1 MAAKFPSLLLIL
13 LQLSL
18 LRYRHCLT
26 SASAGFSLKL
36 VQRYFPNSNS
46 FHQRLDSN
54 ATSQETDGTSES
66 KSWYFPDTI
75 RPRITR
81 SSNFMYTIEANIG
94 TPSAKRTFIFDPG
107 SELTWTQCTPCINCF
122 NQDYPLFDPR
132 NSTSYRKLPQNHP
145 SARFF
150 RHFGNGDFLF
160 YLLYGS
166 GESASGIV
174 SVDTFSFPS
183 HGKAYERI
191 EGVVFGCANNQVGQF
206 KRSVTG
212 IMGMNRSPLSL
223 IGQMDSKSAQRFS
236 YCLPP
241 VDSRINTIILR
252 FGNDVKSSRAL
263 RETSFLKY
271 NDYNYRVSLLDISVG
286 GRRLNLPNGTFPSG
300 CMLDIG
306 CSGSYLETHAY
317 NEMVRVLM
325 QHFSRFNLSR
335 IAAGSSSQGQLCYW
349 LRRGFSSFPNM
360 TFHFQGANF
369 EIGPKSLFQ
378 VRSDRFCLTIFANDN
393 MTILGAF
400 QQQNVRFVYDI
411 GNQKV
416 LFGKEDCSRATAQL
430 HNA

>member
-46 FHQRLDSN
+46 FHQRLDSY
-54 ATSQETDGTSES
+54 ATYQETDGASES

-94 TPSAKRTFIFDPG
+94 TPSAKKTFIFDPG

-191 EGVVFGCANNQVGQF
+191 EGISTLLNWPNGL
-206 KRSVTG
+206 K
-212 IMGMNRSPLSL
+212 I
-223 IGQMDSKSAQRFS
+223 SATFLV
-236 YCLPP
+236 LPAP
-241 VDSRINTIILR
+241 VDSRINTTILR

-349 LRRGFSSFPNM
+349 LRRGFSSFPSM

-378 VRSDRFCLTIFANDN
+378 VRSDRFCLTMFANDN

-416 LFGKEDCSRATAQL
+416 LFGKEDCSRDTAQL
-430 HNA
+430 HSG